1 MAVYIPR
8 KKSKHEFTFNS
19 TSRYNNAQLYQLK
32 SYLCLNRD
40 LRHLCYEDYI
50 IDEQEE
56 TTLTY
61 KEQGGLIINGKI
73 YVSMYSALMDMRGPY
88 LLNNY
93 KEFDRKN
100 LLQIIK
106 CRIEQDVD
114 YCRILG
120 MFHKTSFQKVYF
132 LYLEYNMQNVS
143 ISRKG
148 KNKNKYKLIN
158 INIIDTI

>member
-8 KKSKHEFTFNS
+8 NKSKHEFTFNS
-19 TSRYNNAQLYQLK
+19 TSRYNNAQLYQSK

-40 LRHLCYEDYI
+40 LRHLCCEDYI

-61 KEQGGLIINGKI
+61 KQQGGLIINGKI

-88 LLNNY
+88 LLDNY

-120 MFHKTSFQKVYF
+120 MFYKTSFQKVYF
-132 LYLEYNMQNVS
+132 LYLEYNMQNVP

-148 KNKNKYKLIN
+148 KYKLIN
-158 INIIDTI
+158 INIKLN